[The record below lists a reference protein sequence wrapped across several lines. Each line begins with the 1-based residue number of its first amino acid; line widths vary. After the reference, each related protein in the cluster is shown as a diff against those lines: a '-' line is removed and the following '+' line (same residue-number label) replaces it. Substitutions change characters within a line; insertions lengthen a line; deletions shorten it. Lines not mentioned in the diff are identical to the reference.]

1 MQQWKYGYTI
11 RTGERHLRTGAACQD
26 SVFALEDEKCI
37 VMALCDGIGSLS
49 RSGRTAQLAAAA
61 ACHILRKCAD
71 INFYH
76 HAEVPN
82 GMMKD
87 LLESVDRFVTGKF
100 REEGADHSQGDCT
113 LAFVFVSKLFDFGFA
128 GSLGDSAVCLIR
140 KSGNTCLT
148 ESNANL
154 ESTASLHIREPW
166 RFAKS
171 ETFCLGD
178 DFWGAI
184 LTSDGMDGEIYTKNS
199 SQVFRRAQVYFNAAQ
214 TDDMKQTLAELAET
228 AVRNSGGELDD
239 DISIAV
245 LSRAEDDV
253 LFPQDVTWLCA
264 CGARNR
270 LENSYC
276 FRCGRDFL
284 TLYSS
289 VSFAKYGGKTH
300 FFATPTNTARWSGD
314 FWTVSSIKTNE
325 CCKGDAKWQSN
336 LNNIMWW

>member
-49 RSGRTAQLAAAA
+49 RSGRAAQLAAAA

-100 REEGADHSQGDCT
+100 REEGADHSQGDST

-178 DFWGAI
+178 DFWGA
-184 LTSDGMDGEIYTKNS
+184 TPCAG
-199 SQVFRRAQVYFNAAQ
+199 VF
-214 TDDMKQTLAELAET
+214 
-228 AVRNSGGELDD
+228 
-239 DISIAV
+239 
-245 LSRAEDDV
+245 
-253 LFPQDVTWLCA
+253 
-264 CGARNR
+264 
-270 LENSYC
+270 
-276 FRCGRDFL
+276 
-284 TLYSS
+284 
-289 VSFAKYGGKTH
+289 
-300 FFATPTNTARWSGD
+300 
-314 FWTVSSIKTNE
+314 
-325 CCKGDAKWQSN
+325 
-336 LNNIMWW
+336 

>member
-49 RSGRTAQLAAAA
+49 LSGRAAQLAAAA

-100 REEGADHSQGDCT
+100 CEEGADRSQGDCT

-154 ESTASLHIREPW
+154 ESTASLRAALCSTP
-166 RFAKS
+166 
-171 ETFCLGD
+171 
-178 DFWGAI
+178 
-184 LTSDGMDGEIYTKNS
+184 SDAS
-199 SQVFRRAQVYFNAAQ
+199 
-214 TDDMKQTLAELAET
+214 
-228 AVRNSGGELDD
+228 
-239 DISIAV
+239 ISISPSNSLISAV
-245 LSRAEDDV
+245 SGRQAGSMPAGKASDVNTFKPPSRH
-253 LFPQDVTWLCA
+253 
-264 CGARNR
+264 R
-270 LENSYC
+270 
-276 FRCGRDFL
+276 
-284 TLYSS
+284 
-289 VSFAKYGGKTH
+289 
-300 FFATPTNTARWSGD
+300 
-314 FWTVSSIKTNE
+314 
-325 CCKGDAKWQSN
+325 
-336 LNNIMWW
+336 

>member
-1 MQQWKYGYTI
+1 MRQWKYGYTI
-11 RTGERHLRTGAACQD
+11 RTGEKHLRTGAVCQD

-37 VMALCDGIGSLS
+37 VMALCDGIGSLPL
-49 RSGRTAQLAAAA
+49 SGRAAQLAAAA

-71 INFYH
+71 ISFYH

-100 REEGADHSQGDCT
+100 REEGADRSQGDST
-113 LAFVFVSKLFDFGFA
+113 LAFVFVSKFFDFGFA
-128 GSLGDSAVCLIR
+128 GCLIR
-140 KSGNTCLT
+140 KSGNICLT

-166 RFAKS
+166 RLAKS
-171 ETFCLGD
+171 EAFRLGD
-178 DFWGAI
+178 DFFGAI
-184 LTSDGMDGEIYTKNS
+184 LTSDGMDSEIYTKNS

-214 TDDMKQTLAELAET
+214 SGNVEQTLAALAER
-228 AVRNSGGELDD
+228 AVRQSGGELDD

-245 LSRAEDDV
+245 LSRAAGDV
-253 LFPQDVTWLCA
+253 IFPQDVTWLCA

-284 TLYSS
+284 TLYSR
-289 VSFAKYGGKTH
+289 VSFAKYGGKTQ
-300 FFATPTNTARWSGD
+300 FFRYANQHAALERRILDGITNQN
-314 FWTVSSIKTNE
+314 K
-325 CCKGDAKWQSN
+325 
-336 LNNIMWW
+336 